1 MPIITILDPEFIG
14 GKALAER
21 VASTLGCPYVNRQ
34 ILMDA
39 SRRYGVSEPKFAEF
53 LDTAPRRWES
63 CLRSIEF
70 YRVILQAAMCEIV
83 QGGHVVY
90 HGQVGQELLPGIR
103 HVLKVQLIAPLEFR
117 VEQLQK
123 REVIDQVAAGRH
135 IKQVDFART
144 RRLKILFGV
153 DWCDP
158 ARYDLV
164 INLGR
169 MAVETASH
177 LMVKAARREEYQPTA
192 ASQQA
197 LEDLRIFAEVKAR
210 LFQLKRVGVS
220 CIRVDVEQGNVKL
233 WGLLMAPDLEEE
245 IHRLAARVSGVRRIS
260 TDFEFFSNDSFCP

>member
-1 MPIITILDPEFIG
+1 
-14 GKALAER
+14 
-21 VASTLGCPYVNRQ
+21 
-34 ILMDA
+34 
-39 SRRYGVSEPKFAEF
+39 
-53 LDTAPRRWES
+53 
-63 CLRSIEF
+63 
-70 YRVILQAAMCEIV
+70 MCEIV

-123 REVIDQVAAGRH
+123 REGIDQVAAGRH

-144 RRLKILFGV
+144 RRLKTLFGV

-169 MAVETASH
+169 TAVETASH
-177 LMVKAARREEYQPTA
+177 LVVEAARLEEYQPTA
-192 ASQQA
+192 ASEQA
-197 LEDLRIFAEVKAR
+197 LEDLRIFAEIKAR
-210 LFQLKRVGVS
+210 LFRLPRVGCS
-220 CIRVDVEQGNVKL
+220 SIRVDVEQRNVKL

-245 IHRLAARVSGVRRIS
+245 IQILAARVSGVRRIS
-260 TDFEFFSNDSFCP
+260 TDFEIFSNDSFCP